1 MTAAEWAPLAT
12 GLVAAVALVVGVLTV
27 RQKSIADRRSEW
39 WKRVEWAIEQTLSDT
54 EQRRIVGVEVLTQ
67 LLESDQ
73 PTKDEVR
80 LIRALG
86 NLTLAQT
93 LPTEDDRATSS
104 SDNRDGEGQASA

>member
-12 GLVAAVALVVGVLTV
+12 GLVAAVALIVGVLTV

-54 EQRRIVGVEVLTQ
+54 EPRRIVGVEVLTQ

-86 NLTLAQT
+86 ALTLAQALST
-93 LPTEDDRATSS
+93 GHDESTTGD
-104 SDNRDGEGQASA
+104 SDNDAEAGT

>member
-1 MTAAEWAPLAT
+1 MSAAEWAPLAT
-12 GLVAAVALVVGVLTV
+12 GLVAAVALIVGVLTV

-39 WKRVEWAIEQTLSDT
+39 WKRVEWAVEQTLSES

-67 LLESDQ
+67 LVDSDQ

-86 NLTLAQT
+86 ALTLAQA
-93 LPTEDDRATSS
+93 LSTEDDESIT
-104 SDNRDGEGQASA
+104 DERDDEGQAGS

>member
-1 MTAAEWAPLAT
+1 MSAAEWAPLAT

-39 WKRVEWAIEQTLSDT
+39 WRRVQWAVEQTLSEED
-54 EQRRIVGVEVLTQ
+54 QRRVVGIKVLAQ
-67 LLESDQ
+67 LIDSEQ

-86 NLTLAQT
+86 ELIVAET
-93 LPTEDDRATSS
+93 LPTGDDESTTNDHDDEDAEAGT
-104 SDNRDGEGQASA
+104 